1 MYTQGTLLR
10 ATGIDTEGRL
20 SENPWNLGKKEG
32 RGLPQNRAPFSFL
45 LYCYPN
51 LPLREKVLNLL

>member
-1 MYTQGTLLR
+1 MGSALLDGGELTR
-10 ATGIDTEGRL
+10 RVPFANN
-20 SENPWNLGKKEG
+20 SWNLGKKEG

-51 LPLREKVLNLL
+51 LPLREKV